1 MGLIVVVSQDPHAIS
16 IELNNVSLPG
26 SKNSRVNELDLLRFL
41 AALAV
46 VFHHYSLVGFA
57 INSQTIAPYPFISSL
72 FKYGYL
78 GVDLF
83 FMISGFVILMTASSG
98 SLRHFIISRLVR
110 LYPAFWIC
118 CTITFVA
125 TQAIGFPEYMATFS
139 QYVVNMTML
148 SGFMDIEPIDNVYW
162 SLFVELKFYALVA
175 IVLLM
180 GRIQQVEVLFYFW
193 LAVTIVLLI
202 YPVYPLTRLQFI
214 LLDGYS
220 ANFIAGAAFFFIWY
234 RGMSWSRGLM
244 VVAAWGCAVYQSTV
258 DVHEFEIR
266 IQNDLSP
273 AAIATIVSGFFLIM
287 SIIACKKTGVV
298 GRINWVWLGAIT
310 YPLYLLHQ
318 NLGFIIYNIT
328 YTHTDPEILFWSLIF
343 GMMGLAFL
351 VHIVVEQPAAK
362 SMKNALNRLADELKN
377 QIHRKKTTEN

>member
-1 MGLIVVVSQDPHAIS
+1 VIVLS
-16 IELNNVSLPG
+16 N
-26 SKNSRVNELDLLRFL
+26 KNSRINELDLLRFL

-57 INSQTIAPYPFISSL
+57 IDSQTIVPYPLVSSI

-98 SLRHFIISRLVR
+98 NLQHFIISRLVR

-125 TQAIGFPEYMATFS
+125 ILAIGSPEYEATFS
-139 QYVVNMTML
+139 QYLVNMTML
-148 SGFMDIEPIDNVYW
+148 SGFMQIESIDNVYW

-180 GRIQQVEVLFYFW
+180 GRIQQIELLFSFW
-193 LAVTIVLLI
+193 LVVTIVLLI
-202 YPVYPLTRLQFI
+202 YPVYPLTRFHFI

-220 ANFIAGAAFFFIWY
+220 AHFIAGAAFFFIWH
-234 RGMSWSRGLM
+234 RGMSWSRYLII
-244 VVAAWGCAVYQSTV
+244 VAAWCCALYQSIV

-266 IQNDLSP
+266 IRNDLNP
-273 AAIATIVSGFFLIM
+273 VVITAIVSAFFLIM
-287 SIIACKKTGVV
+287 NMISCKKTGVIGHV
-298 GRINWVWLGAIT
+298 NWVLLGAIT

-318 NLGFIIYNIT
+318 NLGFMIYNLT
-328 YTHTDPEILFWSLIF
+328 YTQIDSEALFWSLVI
-343 GMMGLAFL
+343 GMILGAFL
-351 VHIVVEQPAAK
+351 IHIAIEKPAAK
-362 SMKNALNRLADELKN
+362 SMKNILNKLADKLKN
-377 QIHRKKTTEN
+377 QLHCRKSTEH

>member
-1 MGLIVVVSQDPHAIS
+1 M
-16 IELNNVSLPG
+16 NNVIVLGNP
-26 SKNSRVNELDLLRFL
+26 NSRINELDLLRFL

-57 INSQTIAPYPFISSL
+57 INSQTIAPYPIVSSI

-98 SLRHFIISRLVR
+98 GLRHFIISRLVR

-125 TQAIGFPEYMATFS
+125 ILIIGSTEYEATFS
-139 QYVVNMTML
+139 QYLANMTML
-148 SGFMDIEPIDNVYW
+148 SGFMGIESIDNVYW

-180 GRIQQVEVLFYFW
+180 GRIQQIELLFSFW
-193 LAVTIVLLI
+193 LVVTMILLI
-202 YPVYPLTRLQFI
+202 FPVYPLTRFHFI

-220 ANFIAGAAFFFIWY
+220 ANFIAGAAFFLIWN
-234 RGMSWSRGLM
+234 RGMSWNRGLM
-244 VVAAWGCAVYQSTV
+244 IAAAWGCAVYQSTI
-258 DVHEFEIR
+258 DAHEFEMR
-266 IQNDLSP
+266 IKNDLNP
-273 AAIATIVSGFFLIM
+273 IVIAAIVSAFFWIM
-287 SIIACKKTGVV
+287 GMIACRKTGMVA
-298 GRINWVWLGAIT
+298 RANWVWLGAMT

-318 NLGFIIYNIT
+318 NLGFMIYNQT
-328 YTHTDPEILFWSLIF
+328 YAQTDPEILFWSLII
-343 GMMGLAFL
+343 GMMLLAL
-351 VHIVVEQPAAK
+351 LIHIAVERPTAK
-362 SMKNALNRLADELKN
+362 SMKTALNKMVDKLKY
-377 QIHRKKTTEN
+377 QLQLRI